1 MKQYIKAEWELYKK
15 NTVIIII
22 ALCVLF
28 LFALLLLFSGV
39 GGVYYSAVVSLVGY
53 VVFLFF
59 IMALYLSPASFWRNR
74 QKVAIPSEQLLLTL
88 GESKRTFVK
97 IRLVAFFSLYLA
109 MILLITI
116 MQIPAYLIGREQ
128 YSLWYFGTEVVV
140 LTALAFLSTLVLYI
154 FPARWLPLAIPG
166 WTGFCGGLAG
176 SFLGDLH
183 DLGEVEKIFSEL
195 CIFGGIAVI
204 VGLSSMVY
212 RYIKTI
218 KEERGKVA
226 R

>member
-1 MKQYIKAEWELYKK
+1 MKEYIKAEWELCKK
-15 NTVIIII
+15 NTAIIII

-39 GGVYYSAVVSLVGY
+39 GGVYYSAMITFVGY
-53 VVFLFF
+53 MDFLFF
-59 IMALYLSPASFWRNR
+59 IIALYLSPASFWRNR

-88 GESKRTFVK
+88 GESKRTYVK
-97 IRLVAFFSLYLA
+97 IRLLAFFSLYLA
-109 MILLITI
+109 MILLVVI
-116 MQIPAYLIGREQ
+116 MQIPAYLIGRER
-128 YSLWYFGTEVVV
+128 YSFWCFVTEVVV
-140 LTALAFLSTLVLYI
+140 LTVLAFLTTPVLYI
-154 FPARWLPLAIPG
+154 FPARWLPLALPG

-176 SFLGDLH
+176 GFLGDLH
-183 DLGEVEKIFSEL
+183 DLEEVEKT
-195 CIFGGIAVI
+195 FGKFWMLGVIAGA
-204 VGLSSMVY
+204 VGLFSMAY